1 MNFAVM
7 MNTIAAG
14 DALSAKMTGLARIE
28 CDDALIGCNDALAY
42 FELVVILQMIF
53 NEKLCAFNDRNG
65 ARFENV
71 LTLIFILIYE
81 FKSKVQQSL
90 KKG

>member
-1 MNFAVM
+1 MNFAAM

-42 FELVVILQMIF
+42 FELVVILQMI
-53 NEKLCAFNDRNG
+53 
-65 ARFENV
+65 
-71 LTLIFILIYE
+71 LTRIVCF
-81 FKSKVQQSL
+81 Q
-90 KKG
+90 